1 MRGLTAVNIYY
12 FESCPDLF
20 TNKKRAE
27 KRGEE
32 RAEKRGEKRARR
44 SEIESPIPVTES

>member
-1 MRGLTAVNIYY
+1 MRGLAAVNICY

-27 KRGEE
+27 KRGERRE
-32 RAEKRGEKRARR
+32 ERGEKRARR